1 MANSRTKNTI
11 LNSIFGMLGYI
22 SVIVVSFLLRKV
34 LAVTLGAEYL
44 GLISLYTN
52 IVSFLSLT
60 ELGLSTAIIYFL
72 YKPISEND

>member
-52 IVSFLSLT
+52 IVSFL
-60 ELGLSTAIIYFL
+60 
-72 YKPISEND
+72 